1 MGVTFH
7 ALSREIWKLL
17 ATELKGIALF
27 RKLKFGKGFSKLLN
41 SVALSRVLEG
51 DWYGRDSREARGG
64 ERLSSKKSFPCAKI
78 HWNRNHAGHA
88 SDAIILPVW
97 LSSVCR
103 QWGNS
108 TVERRQKTNT
118 QEHSL
123 YHNLELD
130 TY

>member
-27 RKLKFGKGFSKLLN
+27 RKLKFGKGVSKLLN
-41 SVALSRVLEG
+41 SVDLSRVLEG
-51 DWYGRDSREARGG
+51 DWYDRDSSGEEAASCEDTG
-64 ERLSSKKSFPCAKI
+64 I
-78 HWNRNHAGHA
+78 MGHA

-103 QWGNS
+103 QWGNW
-108 TVERRQKTNT
+108 EFDR
-118 QEHSL
+118 
-123 YHNLELD
+123 
-130 TY
+130 